1 MEKVAQ
7 SGSVSRVSRRSQTA
21 EEHKFPVTEARPRRR
36 GTQECVMEQIRSFI
50 AIELSEDI
58 LSAIADLQRRLKNQV
73 PADTVRWV
81 QPNSIHLTLQFL
93 GDVPAGKINP
103 IAQALAAACVPFS
116 PFTITVGGLGCFP
129 DPRRPRVTW
138 VGVEEPTGTLAAL
151 QKAVERAMIPL
162 GFKPEQR
169 AFHPHLTLGRTQ
181 RRATRDQAQ
190 ALGTLVSTT
199 QVPVL
204 GQMEARQVCLM
215 RSDLRPTGAVYTRLA
230 AAPLS
235 GK

>member
-1 MEKVAQ
+1 
-7 SGSVSRVSRRSQTA
+7 
-21 EEHKFPVTEARPRRR
+21 
-36 GTQECVMEQIRSFI
+36 MEQIRSFI

-58 LSAIADLQRRLKNQV
+58 LSAIADLQRRLKSRV

-81 QPNSIHLTLQFL
+81 QPNGIHLTLQFL
-93 GDVPAGKINP
+93 GDVPAVKIDS
-103 IAQALAAACVPFS
+103 IAQALTTACAPFH

-129 DPRRPRVTW
+129 DARHPRVTW
-138 VGVEEPTGTLAAL
+138 VGVDEPTGTLAAL

-190 ALGTLVSTT
+190 ALGTLVTAT
-199 QVPVL
+199 QIPPL

-215 RSDLRPTGAVYTRLA
+215 RSDLRSTGAVYTQLA

-235 GK
+235 GQ